1 MIDTNTFVAA
11 LAILVIGY
19 IIYKSFFADKET
31 VLETINETKKEVE
44 EVPAAVIQQGAHSVA
59 KVEEEVKEVAKKTV
73 RKTKVAAAK
82 IAVAVATKGKTTRAK
97 KNG

>member
-1 MIDTNTFVAA
+1 MNTDTFIAA

-44 EVPAAVIQQGAHSVA
+44 TVVATAPPLSAAEQEIIA
-59 KVEEEVKEVAKKTV
+59 EVAKKVT
-73 RKTKVAAAK
+73 RKPRTPKVAAAEK
-82 IAVAVATKGKTTRAK
+82 VKKTKVK